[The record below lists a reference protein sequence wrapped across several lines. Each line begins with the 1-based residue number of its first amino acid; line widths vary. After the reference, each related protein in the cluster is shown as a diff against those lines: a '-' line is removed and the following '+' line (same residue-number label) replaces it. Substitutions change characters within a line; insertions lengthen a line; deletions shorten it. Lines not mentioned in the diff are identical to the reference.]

1 MALIHGL
8 HTRNLRGDLLGG
20 LTAAVVALP
29 LALAFGNAALGPGG
43 AIYGLYGA
51 IVTGFIAALLGGT
64 PSQVSGPTGPMSV
77 TVAGVVSSLAA
88 VGVSTDLGAGEMLP
102 MVMAAVAIGGVFEAL
117 LGVFRLGRFITLVP
131 YSVVSGFMSG
141 IGFIILILQIGPFMG
156 VSTTGGVIG
165 CLTALAEVP
174 LPNPAAISIGVMTV
188 AVVFFTPGR
197 IRQWVPSPLL
207 ALLIVTPLSLL
218 MFNDDRLQSLG
229 LEPLNRIG
237 AIPDGGLRFVMPN
250 FSQHLSELLKA
261 GVVLALLGAI
271 DSLLTSLVADNITQT
286 NHDSNRELIGQG
298 IANTASGLLS
308 GLPGAGATMRTV
320 INIKSG
326 GATPISGMTH
336 SVVLLLVLLG
346 AGPMAAEIPTALLAG
361 ILIKVGLDI
370 IDWSFLL
377 RAHRLSIKTAALMYA
392 VMLMTVFWD
401 LIWGVLVGMFVA
413 NLLTVDAITQTQ
425 LQGMDDDNQNL
436 ESISDRESLSGEERQ
451 LIRACGNQLMLFRL
465 RGPLSFG
472 AAKGISARIGLIS
485 NYEVLILDISD
496 VPRIGVT
503 ASLAI
508 ERMVQEAQSL
518 GRLAIVAGAKQKPKE
533 RLQRFGVDMTTETR
547 LKALQLAHSQ
557 ITRSRDQLPCQ
568 DTSPNQDKDQPR
580 IHRQRLLLINR
591 SVCRF
596 AGTAVNISEE
606 IHVESHVSTSDC
618 P

>member
-51 IVTGFIAALLGGT
+51 IVTGFVAALLGGT
-64 PSQVSGPTGPMSV
+64 PAQVSGPTGPMSV

-88 VGVSTDLGAGEMLP
+88 VGVSSDLSAGEMLP
-102 MVMAAVAIGGVFEAL
+102 LVMAAVAIGGIFEAL
-117 LGVFRLGRFITLVP
+117 LGVLRLGRFITLVP

-141 IGFIILILQIGPFMG
+141 IGFIILILQIGPFIG
-156 VSTTGGVIG
+156 VTTTGGVVG
-165 CLTALAEVP
+165 CLTTMAELP
-174 LPNPAAISIGVMTV
+174 LPNPAALSIGVMTL
-188 AVVFFTPGR
+188 AVVFLTPAR

-218 MFNDDRLQSLG
+218 LFNDDRLQSLG

-237 AIPDGGLRFVMPN
+237 TIPEGGLRFVMPN
-250 FSQHLSELLKA
+250 FSQHLPELIKA
-261 GVVLALLGAI
+261 GLVLALLGAI

-298 IANTASGLLS
+298 IANTISGLLS

-326 GATPISGMTH
+326 GATPLSGMTH
-336 SVVLLLVLLG
+336 SLVLLLVLLG
-346 AGPMAAEIPTALLAG
+346 AGAFAAEIPTALLAG

-370 IDWSFLL
+370 IDWGFLL
-377 RAHRLSIKTAALMYA
+377 RAHRLSVKTAALMYA

-425 LQGMDDDNQNL
+425 LQGMDEDNPQKGDKLQIENL
-436 ESISDRESLSGEERQ
+436 SEQERR
-451 LIRACGNQLMLFRL
+451 LMECCGGQLMLFRL

-472 AAKGISARIGLIS
+472 AAKGISARMGLVS
-485 NYEVLILDISD
+485 NYQVLILDITE
-496 VPRIGVT
+496 VPRMGVT
-503 ASLAI
+503 AALAI
-508 ERMVQEAQSL
+508 ERMVQEAQLL
-518 GRLAIVAGAKQKPKE
+518 GRVAFVAGANQRLKE
-533 RLQRFGVDMTTETR
+533 RLERFGVTAEVTDR
-547 LKALQLAHSQ
+547 LDALQRA
-557 ITRSRDQLPCQ
+557 RDHL
-568 DTSPNQDKDQPR
+568 
-580 IHRQRLLLINR
+580 H
-591 SVCRF
+591 
-596 AGTAVNISEE
+596 E
-606 IHVESHVSTSDC
+606 
-618 P
+618 

>member
-51 IVTGFIAALLGGT
+51 IVTGFVAALLGGT
-64 PSQVSGPTGPMSV
+64 PAQVSGPTGPMSV

-88 VGVSTDLGAGEMLP
+88 VGVSSDLSAGEMLP
-102 MVMAAVAIGGVFEAL
+102 LVMAAVAIGGIFEAL
-117 LGVFRLGRFITLVP
+117 LGVLRLGRFITLVP

-141 IGFIILILQIGPFMG
+141 IGFIILILQIGPFIG
-156 VSTTGGVIG
+156 VTTTGGVVG
-165 CLTALAEVP
+165 CLTTLAELP
-174 LPNPAAISIGVMTV
+174 LPNPAALSIGVMTL
-188 AVVFFTPGR
+188 AVVFLTPAR

-218 MFNDDRLQSLG
+218 LFNDDRLQSLG

-237 AIPDGGLRFVMPN
+237 TIPEGGLRFVMPN
-250 FSQHLSELLKA
+250 FSQHLPELIKA
-261 GVVLALLGAI
+261 GLVLALLGAI

-298 IANTASGLLS
+298 IANTISGLLS

-326 GATPISGMTH
+326 GATPLSGMTH
-336 SVVLLLVLLG
+336 SLVLLLVLLG
-346 AGPMAAEIPTALLAG
+346 AGTFAAEIPTALLAG

-370 IDWSFLL
+370 IDWGFLL
-377 RAHRLSIKTAALMYA
+377 RAHRLSVKTAALMYA

-425 LQGMDDDNQNL
+425 LQGMDEDNPQKGDKLQIENL
-436 ESISDRESLSGEERQ
+436 SEQEQRLMESCGE
-451 LIRACGNQLMLFRL
+451 QLMLFRL

-472 AAKGISARIGLIS
+472 AAKGISARMGLVS
-485 NYEVLILDISD
+485 NYQVLILDITD
-496 VPRIGVT
+496 VPRMGVT
-503 ASLAI
+503 AALAI
-508 ERMVQEAQSL
+508 ERMVQEAQML
-518 GRLAIVAGAKQKPKE
+518 GRVAFVAGANQRLKE
-533 RLQRFGVDMTTETR
+533 RLERFGVNAVMTDR
-547 LKALQLAHSQ
+547 LDALRRA
-557 ITRSRDQLPCQ
+557 
-568 DTSPNQDKDQPR
+568 
-580 IHRQRLLLINR
+580 
-591 SVCRF
+591 
-596 AGTAVNISEE
+596 
-606 IHVESHVSTSDC
+606 SDHLSLK
-618 P
+618 

>member
-141 IGFIILILQIGPFMG
+141 IGFIILILQIGPFIG

-547 LKALQLAHSQ
+547 LKALQLAQSQ

-568 DTSPNQDKDQPR
+568 DTSPNQDKDQ
-580 IHRQRLLLINR
+580 
-591 SVCRF
+591 S
-596 AGTAVNISEE
+596 
-606 IHVESHVSTSDC
+606 
-618 P
+618 

>member
-1 MALIHGL
+1 MALINGL

-51 IVTGFIAALLGGT
+51 IVTGFVAALLGGT
-64 PSQVSGPTGPMSV
+64 PAQVSGPTGPMSV

-88 VGVSTDLGAGEMLP
+88 VGVSSDLSAGEMLP
-102 MVMAAVAIGGVFEAL
+102 LVMAAVAIGGIFEAL
-117 LGVFRLGRFITLVP
+117 LGVLRLGRFITLVP

-141 IGFIILILQIGPFMG
+141 IGFIILILQIGPFIG
-156 VSTTGGVIG
+156 VTTTGGVVG
-165 CLTALAEVP
+165 CLTTLAELP
-174 LPNPAAISIGVMTV
+174 LPNPAALSIGVMTL
-188 AVVFFTPGR
+188 AVVFLTPAR

-218 MFNDDRLQSLG
+218 LFNDDRLQSLG

-237 AIPDGGLRFVMPN
+237 AIPEGGLRFVMPN
-250 FSQHLSELLKA
+250 FSQHLPELIKA
-261 GVVLALLGAI
+261 GLVLALLGAI

-298 IANTASGLLS
+298 IANTISGLLS

-326 GATPISGMTH
+326 GATPLSGMTH
-336 SVVLLLVLLG
+336 SLVLLLVLLG
-346 AGPMAAEIPTALLAG
+346 AGTFAAEIPTALLAG

-370 IDWSFLL
+370 IDWGFLL
-377 RAHRLSIKTAALMYA
+377 RAHRLSVKTAALMYA

-425 LQGMDDDNQNL
+425 LQGMDEDNPQKGDKLQIENL
-436 ESISDRESLSGEERQ
+436 SEQERRLMES
-451 LIRACGNQLMLFRL
+451 CGGQLMLFRL

-472 AAKGISARIGLIS
+472 AAKGISARMGLVN
-485 NYEVLILDISD
+485 NYQVLILDITE
-496 VPRIGVT
+496 VPRMGVT
-503 ASLAI
+503 AALAI
-508 ERMVQEAQSL
+508 ERMVEEAQTL
-518 GRLAIVAGAKQKPKE
+518 GRIVLVTGANKRLRDRLSKFGIQEITSRRIEALEMASSLLKE
-533 RLQRFGVDMTTETR
+533 HQ
-547 LKALQLAHSQ
+547 Q
-557 ITRSRDQLPCQ
+557 
-568 DTSPNQDKDQPR
+568 
-580 IHRQRLLLINR
+580 
-591 SVCRF
+591 
-596 AGTAVNISEE
+596 
-606 IHVESHVSTSDC
+606 
-618 P
+618 